1 MSVYKISEINENN
14 VKDKIK
20 FGKPCLNINHYF
32 INCESDIF
40 IQLDNVYFKQNFQKI
55 DGKITATI
63 NINDSFEKNFLIF
76 DNFIINVVNDMFPL
90 WFNKEMEMSDLLEY
104 YIPTITEYYDN
115 NENTE
120 MNEQEVTSDLFSYT
134 SSEDEENEDE
144 ENEDEENEDNGNI
157 EPDHNSELSINC
169 EIPYNYEES
178 DLDIMIFDSSNNLIE
193 ELWNNI
199 ELMGKD
205 GICIVKLS
213 GLKIEKTKFHS
224 VWELVQ
230 LKIC

>member
-90 WFNKEMEMSDLLEY
+90 WFNKEMEMDDLLEY
-104 YIPTITEYYDN
+104 YIPTVTDYY
-115 NENTE
+115 ENTE

-134 SSEDEENEDE
+134 SSEDDDYEKNEENE
-144 ENEDEENEDNGNI
+144 ENKNDL
-157 EPDHNSELSINC
+157 ELSMSC

>member
-1 MSVYKISEINENN
+1 MIVYKISEIDENEI
-14 VKDKIK
+14 KDKIK
-20 FGKPCLNINHYF
+20 FGKPCLKINHYF

-40 IQLDNVYFKQNFQKI
+40 IQLDNAYFKQNFQKI

-63 NINDSFEKNFLIF
+63 NINGSFETNFLIF
-76 DNFIINVVNDMFPL
+76 DNFIINVVNDMFPV
-90 WFNKEMEMSDLLEY
+90 WFNKEIDMSDLLEY
-104 YIPTITEYYDN
+104 YIPTITDY
-115 NENTE
+115 NENTGI
-120 MNEQEVTSDLFSYT
+120 NDQEVTSDLFTYT
-134 SSEDEENEDE
+134 SSEDEDYEKNE
-144 ENEDEENEDNGNI
+144 ENE
-157 EPDHNSELSINC
+157 HNLELCMNC
-169 EIPYNYEES
+169 EVPYNYEEN
-178 DLDIMIFDSSNNLIE
+178 DLDIMVFDSSHRLIE

-199 ELMGKD
+199 EIVGKD

>member
-1 MSVYKISEINENN
+1 MSVYKISEIDENKI
-14 VKDKIK
+14 KDKIK
-20 FGKPCLNINHYF
+20 FGKPCLKINHYF
-32 INCESDIF
+32 INCDSDIF
-40 IQLDNVYFKQNFQKI
+40 VQLDNIYFKQNFQKI

-63 NINDSFEKNFLIF
+63 NMNESFEKNFLIF
-76 DNFIINVVNDMFPL
+76 DNFIINIVNDMFPL
-90 WFNKEMEMSDLLEY
+90 WFNKEMEMDDLLEY
-104 YIPTITEYYDN
+104 YIPTVTDYYEN
-115 NENTE
+115 TENTE

-134 SSEDEENEDE
+134 SSEDDDYEKNEENEENE
-144 ENEDEENEDNGNI
+144 ENKNDL
-157 EPDHNSELSINC
+157 ELSMSC

>member
-1 MSVYKISEINENN
+1 MIVYKISEIDENEI
-14 VKDKIK
+14 KDKIK
-20 FGKPCLNINHYF
+20 FGKPCLKINHYF

-40 IQLDNVYFKQNFQKI
+40 VQLDNAYFKQNFQKI

-63 NINDSFEKNFLIF
+63 NINGSFETNFLIF
-76 DNFIINVVNDMFPL
+76 DNFIINVVNDMFPV
-90 WFNKEMEMSDLLEY
+90 WFNKEIDMSDLLEY
-104 YIPTITEYYDN
+104 YIPTITDY
-115 NENTE
+115 NENTGI
-120 MNEQEVTSDLFSYT
+120 NDQEVTSDLFTYT
-134 SSEDEENEDE
+134 SSEDEDYEKNE
-144 ENEDEENEDNGNI
+144 ENE
-157 EPDHNSELSINC
+157 HNLELCMNC
-169 EIPYNYEES
+169 EVPYNYEEN
-178 DLDIMIFDSSNNLIE
+178 DLDIMVFDSSHRLIE

-199 ELMGKD
+199 EIVGKD